1 MQEPMEARHEPAA
14 LWSILADPAGYIAAA
29 RLSPP
34 ALHPAMA
41 AVLVSFVQVLSLLVV
56 RAPSPSFGMAALTA
70 GFFVQLAGQVV
81 GLLLVSIIVHF
92 FADPGTGP
100 SPGSAGWR
108 LFGLA
113 LTSQLPFV
121 LLLPVALIVR
131 ALGPAGAVLYA
142 AAAAALAV
150 WSLVL
155 MILSVRQ
162 IYGVTLLRAAASL
175 LAPGLLAAAGSVVLL
190 CFLTLRVLL
199 WIAP

>member
-1 MQEPMEARHEPAA
+1 MEARHEPAA
-14 LWSILADPAGYIAAA
+14 LWSILADPEGYIAAA

-41 AVLVSFVQVLSLLVV
+41 AVLTSFVQVLSLLVV

-81 GLLLVSIIVHF
+81 GLLLVSIVVHF
-92 FADPGTGP
+92 FTDPGPGP
-100 SPGSAGWR
+100 SSGPAGWR
-108 LFGLA
+108 LFGLT
-113 LTSQLPFV
+113 LTCQLPFV
-121 LLLPVALIVR
+121 MLLPVALVAR
-131 ALGPAGAVLYA
+131 ALGPAGSVLYGVA
-142 AAAAALAV
+142 VAVLAV

-162 IYGVTLLRAAASL
+162 VYGVTLLRAAASFM
-175 LAPGLLAAAGSVVLL
+175 APGLLASAGSVVLL
-190 CFLTLRVLL
+190 CFLTLRILL